1 MSCKN
6 MKGGAVRMPS
16 EYFGLASNRYYPA
29 GSEELKSKCGQRAVS
44 QGVIFPDGTAG
55 PILRS
60 QVGGKHHKTNKKS
73 MKKHK
78 SSKKNSHRVNHKKG
92 KMGKMMN
99 RLKKLS
105 KKLTKKMKW

>member
-1 MSCKN
+1 MSCKNMKN

-60 QVGGKHHKTNKKS
+60 QLGGKRHNSYKKS
-73 MKKHK
+73 MKKSIKKHK
-78 SSKKNSHRVNHKKG
+78 SSKKT

-105 KKLTKKMKW
+105 KKLSKKMKW

>member
-1 MSCKN
+1 

-16 EYFGLASNRYYPA
+16 EYFGLASDRYFPA
-29 GSEELKSKCGQRAVS
+29 GSPELTENKCGQRAVS

-60 QVGGKHHKTNKKS
+60 QVGGRAKKHHKSMHKSKKHHSKKS
-73 MKKHK
+73 THK
-78 SSKKNSHRVNHKKG
+78 NNKKG

-105 KKLTKKMKW
+105 RKLSKKMKW

>member
-29 GSEELKSKCGQRAVS
+29 GSAELSENKCGQRAVS

-60 QVGGKHHKTNKKS
+60 QVGGKHKKSHKSTKKNHKKSNKKS
-73 MKKHK
+73 
-78 SSKKNSHRVNHKKG
+78 KG

-105 KKLTKKMKW
+105 KRLSKKMKL